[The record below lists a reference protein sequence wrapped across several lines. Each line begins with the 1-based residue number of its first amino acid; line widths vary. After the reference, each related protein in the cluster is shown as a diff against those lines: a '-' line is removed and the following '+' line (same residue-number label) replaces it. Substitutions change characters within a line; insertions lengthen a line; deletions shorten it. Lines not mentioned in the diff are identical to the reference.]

1 MLERQSG
8 FYLLSVQ
15 QSFQL
20 YKFLYKLCTYG
31 YLYTTIMNQT
41 ECHGKNEKNKIH
53 RKSCNTIFYKN
64 DYNTVELQLSEKSER
79 LKT

>member
-1 MLERQSG
+1 
-8 FYLLSVQ
+8 
-15 QSFQL
+15 
-20 YKFLYKLCTYG
+20 
-31 YLYTTIMNQT
+31 MNQT